1 MDAEA
6 DEARRRAVAR
16 AAAADAAEGERRR
29 RISIMQLEELEEIRL
44 RRWMQRAAIAAME
57 RERERRVEEREELES
72 EGALANSIA
81 RRRAQHVAKARDETR
96 RDETRSSAR
105 ASVLHLLTR
114 RPPTLRRLPS
124 RLSARGG

>member
-96 RDETRSSAR
+96 RDEKLRSCVR
-105 ASVLHLLTR
+105 FASPDA
-114 RPPTLRRLPS
+114 PPPHTLRRLPS